1 MSATQQEAVGV
12 HFVGGAERRGAGD
25 AFRAVDP
32 QSAAPTGMAV
42 HEADAAL
49 VDEAVQAAVDASDE
63 LARDNEAR
71 IHLLRGAA
79 NKLETAGD
87 DIVATADRETALGE
101 QRLQSELAR
110 TCFQLRLFADVVA
123 DGSYMEAIIDHAD
136 QNWVPGP
143 RPDLR
148 RMLVSR
154 GPVAVFGASNFPL
167 AFSVAGGDTASAL
180 AAGCPVIV
188 KAHPAHPGT
197 SELVGRALVEAT
209 AAVGLPAGAFGLLHA
224 HSPQLA
230 RTLVTHRDVAAVGF
244 TGSPAAGRA
253 LFDAA
258 AARPEPI
265 PVYAEM
271 GSLNPVVV
279 TPAALRERGS
289 TIAESYTGSL
299 LLGAGQFCTKPGVV
313 LAPDDGDGRAFVD
326 HAAERVRTAAPGPL
340 LSKAVHDGLT
350 ERARRTTALGEVE
363 VIAQSEAAP
372 GLGHPALLL
381 ATAAPALARHADE
394 LLAEHFGPVG
404 LVARYDDEDDLVRAV
419 ERLPGSLAVALHLGD
434 AEASERTDLV
444 QALQHRCGRLVF
456 NGWPTGVAVTHAMHH
471 GGPYPAT
478 TDAGHT
484 SVGTTAVR
492 RFLRPVCYQDAPA
505 ALLPPALRDDNPRG
519 IWRLVDGHLT
529 R

>member
-1 MSATQQEAVGV
+1 MATAAPQTTGV
-12 HFVGGAERRGAGD
+12 HFVGGAERRGTGEPFHAL
-25 AFRAVDP
+25 DP
-32 QSAAPTGMAV
+32 HTAAPTGAAV

-49 VDEAVQAAVDASDE
+49 VDAALEAAVDAADT
-63 LARDNEAR
+63 LAEDDEAR
-71 IHLLRGAA
+71 ARLLRGAA
-79 NKLETAGD
+79 EGLETAGD
-87 DIVATADRETALGE
+87 AIVATADRETALGE
-101 QRLQSELAR
+101 KRLRSELTR

-123 DGSYMEAIIDHAD
+123 EGSYVEAIIDHPD
-136 QNWVPGP
+136 DNWVPGP

-148 RMLVSR
+148 RVLVPR

-197 SELVGRALVEAT
+197 SELVGRALVDAT
-209 AAVGLPAGAFGLLHA
+209 AAAGLPAGTFALLHA
-224 HSPQLA
+224 RSPEPA
-230 RTLVTHRDVAAVGF
+230 RALVTHPRLAAVGF

-271 GSLNPVVV
+271 GSINPVVV
-279 TPAALRERGS
+279 TAAALRERGGA
-289 TIAESYTGSL
+289 IAEAYTNSL
-299 LLGAGQFCTKPGVV
+299 LLGAGQFCTKPGIV
-313 LAPDDGDGRAFVD
+313 LAPDDDGGRGFVD
-326 HAAERVRTAAPGPL
+326 AAAERVRTATPGPL
-340 LSKAVHDGLT
+340 LSPTVRDGL
-350 ERARRTTALGEVE
+350 RDRVGHTTALGDVE
-363 VIAQSEAAP
+363 VVAQGQAP
-372 GLGHPALLL
+372 EGLGHHSLLL
-381 ATAAPALARHADE
+381 ATSAPALVRHADE

-404 LVARYDDEDDLVRAV
+404 VVARYNGEDDLLRAV
-419 ERLPGSLAVALHLGD
+419 ERLPGSLAVALHLTD
-434 AEASERTDLV
+434 AETAARADLV
-444 QALQHRCGRLVF
+444 RALTSRCGRLVF

-478 TDAGHT
+478 TDASHT

-492 RFLRPVCYQDAPA
+492 RFLRPVCYQGAPEP
-505 ALLPPALRDDNPRG
+505 LLPPALRDDNPRG